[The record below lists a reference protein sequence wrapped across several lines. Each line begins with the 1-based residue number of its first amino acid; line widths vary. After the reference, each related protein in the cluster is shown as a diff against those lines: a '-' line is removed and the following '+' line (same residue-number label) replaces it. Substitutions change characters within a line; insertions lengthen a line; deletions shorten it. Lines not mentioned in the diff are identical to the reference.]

1 MHPALRLREA
11 AEVAAVVADMDIPDS
26 EFLDAGSISQEEF
39 DSFSSFLGNPGRSL
53 HDSTSTIPE
62 PQHSNP
68 LQQEHQD
75 HSNEANQQN
84 VFQFQ
89 NSTNSQTSQYNLF
102 QHPPT
107 DSSQDFPF

>member
-1 MHPALRLREA
+1 
-11 AEVAAVVADMDIPDS
+11 MDIPDS
-26 EFLDAGSISQEEF
+26 EFLNAGSISQEEF

-53 HDSTSTIPE
+53 HDSTSRIAP

-68 LQQEHQD
+68 LQQEQQNN
-75 HSNEANQQN
+75 SNDANQEN

-89 NSTNSQTSQYNLF
+89 NSTNPQNSQFNLF